1 MFKVG
6 QLAVNIDEGTTHQI
20 RHIKIQNGEQMLGFG
35 RKRFAW
41 CFAKYYRKYKKGGV
55 MDIQK
60 DKDFTSLPEIA
71 KLYQACKERDL
82 TIAEREY
89 LKGARDAWQA
99 AKAQAVPEWIS
110 VEDGLPSDGQNI
122 IAFDAIKHCVFKDGE
137 FLQGYFEP
145 DTGHEYTEP
154 VDVTHWIAIEPQE
167 PTND

>member
-1 MFKVG
+1 
-6 QLAVNIDEGTTHQI
+6 
-20 RHIKIQNGEQMLGFG
+20 
-35 RKRFAW
+35 
-41 CFAKYYRKYKKGGV
+41 